1 MSERSRLGEYLT
13 PIIFG
18 ASLILS
24 WEAVVQL
31 FHIPLYIIPPP
42 SPVSYTH
49 LTLPTK
55 A

>member
-1 MSERSRLGEYLT
+1 MSPPAEASSLDRPYREVLLATANSHKLLEVRAILGDL
-13 PIIFG
+13 PI
-18 ASLILS
+18 
-24 WEAVVQL
+24 
-31 FHIPLYIIPPP
+31 